1 MANDPP
7 TSLRMGFGFP
17 QARAAGAPYVQPRP
31 GWKMNWD
38 LKNSQCKRKLHDLVK
53 QHPSVGVLVGEIME
67 ARKVAG
73 SPTCS
78 AVELYH
84 VVLYNRPHLA
94 PPGYWDYALKT
105 YGWIRPPQSK

>member
-7 TSLRMGFGFP
+7 TSMRMGFGFP

-38 LKNSQCKRKLHDLVK
+38 LKNRQCERKLNDLLKQQPAVGELVK
-53 QHPSVGVLVGEIME
+53 EIME
-67 ARKVAG
+67 ARKAQG
-73 SPTCS
+73 LSLCS

-84 VVLYNRPHLA
+84 VVLFNRPHLA
-94 PPGYWDYALKT
+94 PPGYWEYARKT
-105 YGWIRPPQSK
+105 YGWYSPQSK